1 MQSVSTKLSHRF
13 HRFPQKKLIITPLEL
28 ANHMDKK
35 NELSELSDEKLIKRR
50 DLLKG
55 VLIGMY
61 IVCVLLIV
69 LLLYIFFKKEFSTI
83 SIATFIPVM
92 LLPVITLP
100 LLFQV
105 NTLNKEIKARNLK

>member
-1 MQSVSTKLSHRF
+1 M
-13 HRFPQKKLIITPLEL
+13 E
-28 ANHMDKK
+28 KK

-61 IVCVLLIV
+61 IVCVLLII
-69 LLLYIFFKKEFSTI
+69 LLLYIFFNKGFSAI
-83 SIATFIPVM
+83 SIATFIPVFM
-92 LLPVITLP
+92 LPVITLP

-105 NTLNKEIKARNLK
+105 NTLNKEVKSRNLK

>member
-1 MQSVSTKLSHRF
+1 
-13 HRFPQKKLIITPLEL
+13 
-28 ANHMDKK
+28 MDKK

-61 IVCVLLIV
+61 AVCILLIV
-69 LLLYIFFKKEFSTI
+69 LLLYIFFYKEFSTI
-83 SIATFIPVM
+83 SMATFIPVFM
-92 LLPVITLP
+92 LPVITLP

-105 NTLNKEIKARNLK
+105 NTLNKEIKSRNLK

>member
-1 MQSVSTKLSHRF
+1 MG
-13 HRFPQKKLIITPLEL
+13 
-28 ANHMDKK
+28 KK

-61 IVCVLLIV
+61 AVCILLIV
-69 LLLYIFFKKEFSTI
+69 LLLYIFFYKEFSTI
-83 SIATFIPVM
+83 SIATFIPVFM
-92 LLPVITLP
+92 LPVITLP

-105 NTLNKEIKARNLK
+105 NTLNKEIKSRNLK

>member
-1 MQSVSTKLSHRF
+1 MEN
-13 HRFPQKKLIITPLEL
+13 I
-28 ANHMDKK
+28 
-35 NELSELSDEKLIKRR
+35 NELSKLSDEKLLKRR

-61 IVCVLLIV
+61 IVCLLLMV
-69 LLLYIFFKKEFSTI
+69 FLLYIFFNKGFSAL
-83 SIATFIPVM
+83 SIATFIPVFM
-92 LLPVITLP
+92 LPVITLP

>member
-1 MQSVSTKLSHRF
+1 M
-13 HRFPQKKLIITPLEL
+13 E
-28 ANHMDKK
+28 KK

-61 IVCVLLIV
+61 IVCILLII
-69 LLLYIFFKKEFSTI
+69 LLLYIFFNKGFSAI
-83 SIATFIPVM
+83 SIATFIPVFM
-92 LLPVITLP
+92 LPVITLP

-105 NTLNKEIKARNLK
+105 NTLNKEVKSRNLK

>member
-1 MQSVSTKLSHRF
+1 
-13 HRFPQKKLIITPLEL
+13 
-28 ANHMDKK
+28 MDKK

-61 IVCVLLIV
+61 AVCILLIV
-69 LLLYIFFKKEFSTI
+69 LLLYIFFYKEFSTI
-83 SIATFIPVM
+83 SIATFIPVFM
-92 LLPVITLP
+92 LPVITLP

-105 NTLNKEIKARNLK
+105 NTLNKEIKSRNLK